1 MPSIKPTLAAPIGP
15 SKGTPATHK
24 AADAPI
30 IAAISGFWSLPEDMT
45 VQNIWTSF
53 LNPSGNKGLIGLSI
67 SLEVN
72 VSLSVG
78 LASLLKNPP
87 GITPVE

>member
-1 MPSIKPTLAAPIGP
+1 MGP
-15 SKGTPATHK
+15 SNGTPATHR

-30 IAAISGFWSLPEDMT
+30 IAAISGFWSFADDIT
-45 VQNIWTSF
+45 VEKTCTSF
-53 LNPSGNKGLIGLSI
+53 LKPSGNKGLIGLSI

-78 LASLLKNPP
+78 LASLLKKPP
-87 GITPVE
+87 GITPVA

>member
-1 MPSIKPTLAAPIGP
+1 MNPTLAAPIGP
-15 SKGTPATHK
+15 SKGTPATHR
-24 AADAPI
+24 AAEAPI
-30 IAAISGFWSLPEDMT
+30 MAAISGFWSLPDDIT
-45 VQNIWTSF
+45 VEKTWTSF
-53 LNPSGNKGLIGLSI
+53 LNSSGNKGLIGLSI

-87 GITPVE
+87 GITPVA

>member
-1 MPSIKPTLAAPIGP
+1 MNPTLAAPIGP

-24 AADAPI
+24 AAEAPI
-30 IAAISGFWSLPEDMT
+30 MAAISGFCSLPDDIT
-45 VQNIWTSF
+45 VEKTWTSF
-53 LNPSGNKGLIGLSI
+53 LNSSGNKGLIGLSI
-67 SLEVN
+67 SLDVN

-87 GITPVE
+87 GITPVA